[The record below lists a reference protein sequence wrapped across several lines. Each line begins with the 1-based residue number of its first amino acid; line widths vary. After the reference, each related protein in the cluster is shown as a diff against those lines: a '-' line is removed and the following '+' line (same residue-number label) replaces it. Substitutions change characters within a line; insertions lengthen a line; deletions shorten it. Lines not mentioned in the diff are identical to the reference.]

1 MYQVIPKDDS
11 YKVLFSSV
19 VSIYKIIHHRGMLR
33 SFFSEGNFKTR
44 FGSSK
49 KILEAAVNLYCEGYV
64 DSIFY
69 FIIDLEFNKAVNQSP
84 LSEEELIELTL
95 AKTLVQHIREKNPD
109 AIYDLIG
116 YTCTGSTRFELVPG
130 IDWADKPI

>member
-1 MYQVIPKDDS
+1 MYQVIPKDDW
-11 YKVLFSSV
+11 YKDLFSSV

-33 SFFSEGNFKTR
+33 SFFSEENFKTR

-49 KILEAAVNLYCEGYV
+49 KILESAVNLYCEGYV

-84 LSEEELIELTL
+84 LSEDELIELTL
-95 AKTLVQHIREKNPD
+95 AKTLVQHVRERNPD